1 MTSADLMELTA
12 GALRKKCREL
22 GAGFATAATRWDA
35 LTGLFAGPAG
45 LAVVLSPGGQRVES
59 QDEDLCVAEEE
70 ILVIVGKSLAPT
82 ADPGEEL
89 WKGVGQGEAFLK
101 TLEALRVAVQSVA
114 LPAGETSGFW
124 RFRGREGV
132 EVEGAPFPAF
142 ELRFS
147 CDASVDAGTGEAAWI
162 AGGEN
167 PDEDDLEDNNQ

>member
-12 GALRKKCREL
+12 RALREKCRDL
-22 GAGFATAATRWDA
+22 KAGFATAATRFDA

-45 LAVVLSPGGQRVES
+45 LAVVLSPGGQQVES
-59 QDEDLCVAEEE
+59 QEEDLCVVEEE
-70 ILVIVGKSLAPT
+70 IVVVVGKSLAPT

-89 WKGVGQGEAFLK
+89 WKGVGQGEAFLE
-101 TLEALRVAVQSVA
+101 TLEAVRLAVQGVA
-114 LPAGETSGFW
+114 LPEGETSGFW

-147 CDASVDAGTGEAAWI
+147 CDASVDAGTGETAWI
-162 AGGEN
+162 AG
-167 PDEDDLEDNNQ
+167 DDLEDNNQQENEA